1 MAEGG
6 RVDDSVEV
14 DVIDLTE
21 ALQEVRQLREDMHR
35 AQDWLRDNAPK
46 SSQAEAEYRK
56 ARAKAWLEVEGTAAH
71 REAQVDALTA
81 DLRYERDLGER
92 LERAALE
99 KIRSCRQEIS
109 LYQSLLAAHRAEA
122 EFTRTGPEVDR

>member
-1 MAEGG
+1 M
-6 RVDDSVEV
+6 
-14 DVIDLTE
+14 IDLSE
-21 ALQEVRQLREDMHR
+21 ALDEVRQLRDDMHR
-35 AQDWLRDNAPK
+35 AQDWLRDNAPL
-46 SSQAEAEYRK
+46 SSQAEADYRK
-56 ARAKAWLEVEGTAAH
+56 ARANAWVEVEGTAAH

-81 DLRYERDLGER
+81 DLRYQRDLAEK

-122 EFTRTGPEVDR
+122 EFSRVGPND